1 MSDYSAYRAAE
12 NTEIPLLVVHD
23 KDDPEVPVKA
33 GIHIHQHLIN
43 GKLMLTERLGHR
55 KILGNHDVI
64 DNVLQFI
71 TNNK

>member
-12 NTEIPLLVVHD
+12 NTQIPTLVHD

-33 GIHIHQHLIN
+33 GINIHQHLIN
-43 GKLMLTERLGHR
+43 GRANANREIRHR

-64 DNVLQFI
+64 NNVVQFI

>member
-12 NTEIPLLVVHD
+12 NTQIPLLVVHD

-33 GIHIHQHLIN
+33 GINIHQHLN
-43 GKLMLTERLGHR
+43 GANANREIRHR

-64 DNVLQFI
+64 NNVVQFI

>member
-1 MSDYSAYRAAE
+1 MSDLCYRAAE
-12 NTEIPLLVVHD
+12 NTQIPLLVVHD

-33 GIHIHQHLIN
+33 GINIHQHLIE
-43 GKLMLTERLGHR
+43 LMLTERLGHR

-64 DNVLQFI
+64 NNVVQFI

>member
-12 NTEIPLLVVHD
+12 NTQIPARCYD

-33 GIHIHQHLIN
+33 GINIHQHLIN
-43 GKLMLTERLGHR
+43 GELMLTERLD
-55 KILGNHDVI
+55 IVLGNHDVI
-64 DNVLQFI
+64 NNVVQFI